1 MRTGISPAGPGI
13 LRSSTSAIF
22 TSGRGSC
29 IWSKKMRACATGS
42 SWSCGPGFAA
52 SWSSTSF
59 SPGSRGMRPPR
70 WRTRVRRDTLPRMHY
85 LSVEEGRGRPG
96 LRLVLTR
103 GVPGPWGE
111 LAKAILHVKALPYA
125 AVAQEAGGDD
135 AVLVSWTGAANAPT
149 AVWNDEPAR
158 RDRNGILFL
167 AERLA
172 PEPPLLPLDARER
185 ALALGLC
192 DAIAGES
199 GFGWC
204 RRLMMV
210 ERMMR
215 APSLPEPARQLR
227 DRLAWRYGWSEEAAA
242 GAPARCAE
250 VLGLLAARLR
260 TQGARGSRYLVGD
273 ALGIADLTWATFAVL
288 VRPLAPE
295 VCPMPA
301 QTRAMYEMKHPVVD
315 AALDPALL
323 AHRDFVYERHLALPL
338 DF

>member
-1 MRTGISPAGPGI
+1 MQ
-13 LRSSTSAIF
+13 
-22 TSGRGSC
+22 
-29 IWSKKMRACATGS
+29 
-42 SWSCGPGFAA
+42 
-52 SWSSTSF
+52 
-59 SPGSRGMRPPR
+59 
-70 WRTRVRRDTLPRMHY
+70 Y
-85 LSVEEGRGRPG
+85 LSVEQGRARPG

-111 LAKAILHVKALPYA
+111 LAKAILHVKGLAYA

-135 AVLVSWTGAANAPT
+135 AALVAWTGAANAPT
-149 AVWNDEPAR
+149 AVWNGEPAR
-158 RDRNGILFL
+158 TDRNGILFL

-172 PEPPLLPLDARER
+172 PDPSLLPADARER

-204 RRLMMV
+204 RRLMMI
-210 ERMMR
+210 ERMTR
-215 APSLPEPARQLR
+215 APGLPEPARALR
-227 DRLAWRYGWSEEAAA
+227 DRLAWRYGWSEAAA
-242 GAPARCAE
+242 AAAPGRCAA
-250 VLGLLAARLR
+250 VLGLLAERLHA
-260 TQGARGSRYLVGD
+260 QAARGSRYLFGD
-273 ALGIADLTWATFAVL
+273 ALGVADLTWASFAVL
-288 VRPLAPE
+288 VRPLPPD

-301 QTRAMYEMKHPVVD
+301 QTRALYEAKHPALE

>member
-1 MRTGISPAGPGI
+1 MQ
-13 LRSSTSAIF
+13 
-22 TSGRGSC
+22 
-29 IWSKKMRACATGS
+29 
-42 SWSCGPGFAA
+42 
-52 SWSSTSF
+52 
-59 SPGSRGMRPPR
+59 
-70 WRTRVRRDTLPRMHY
+70 Y
-85 LSVEEGRGRPG
+85 LSVEAGSARPG

-111 LAKAILHVKALPYA
+111 LAKATLHVKGLPYA
-125 AVAQEAGGDD
+125 AVAQEAGSDD
-135 AVLVSWTGAANAPT
+135 VALVRWTGAANAPT

-158 RDRNGILFL
+158 TDRNGILFL

-172 PEPPLLPLDARER
+172 PEPPLLPKDARER
-185 ALALGLC
+185 ALCLGLA

-215 APSLPEPARQLR
+215 APSLPEAARTLR
-227 DRLAWRYGWSEEAAA
+227 DRLAWRYGWSEAAA
-242 GAPARCAE
+242 AAAPARCAE
-250 VLGLLAARLR
+250 VLALLAARLHA
-260 TQGARGSRYLVGD
+260 QAARGSRYLIGD
-273 ALGIADLTWATFAVL
+273 SLSVADLTWATFAVL
-288 VRPLAPE
+288 VRPLPAD

-301 QTRAMYEMKHPVVD
+301 QTRAMYETRHPAVE

>member
-1 MRTGISPAGPGI
+1 M
-13 LRSSTSAIF
+13 
-22 TSGRGSC
+22 
-29 IWSKKMRACATGS
+29 K
-42 SWSCGPGFAA
+42 
-52 SWSSTSF
+52 
-59 SPGSRGMRPPR
+59 
-70 WRTRVRRDTLPRMHY
+70 Y
-85 LSVEEGRGRPG
+85 LSVEEGMAAKG

-111 LAKAILHVKALPYA
+111 LAKAIFHVKGLPYA
-125 AVAQEAGGDD
+125 AVAQEAGSDD
-135 AVLVSWTGAANAPT
+135 AALVRWTGAANAPS

-158 RDRNGILFL
+158 TDRMGILFL

-172 PEPPLLPLDARER
+172 PEPPLLPAGARER
-185 ALALGLC
+185 ALCLGLA

-215 APSLPEPARQLR
+215 APSLPEPLLTLR
-227 DRLAWRYGWSEEAAA
+227 TRLAWRYGYDAAA
-242 GAPARCAE
+242 AAAAPARCAE
-250 VLGLLAARLR
+250 VLGVLARRLAAQRE
-260 TQGARGSRYLVGD
+260 RGSPYLVGD
-273 ALGIADLTWATFAVL
+273 ALSVADLTWAAFAVL
-288 VRPLAPE
+288 VRPLPPD

-301 QTRAMYEMKHPVVD
+301 QTRAMYEAGHPAID

-323 AHRDFVYERHLALPL
+323 AHRGFVYEKHLALPL